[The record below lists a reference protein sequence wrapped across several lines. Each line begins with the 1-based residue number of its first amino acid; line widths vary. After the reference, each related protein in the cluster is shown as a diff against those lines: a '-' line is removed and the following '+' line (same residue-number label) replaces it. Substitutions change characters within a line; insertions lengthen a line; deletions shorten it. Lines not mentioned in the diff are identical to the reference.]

1 MDGEGNDEVFCISDS
16 VNPSGIGGKIPKLG
30 VNEQC
35 VSSRGDIEFLGCTN
49 LKSSSAKKQ
58 TTSDSSQVQQFSLWN
73 QRLVQST

>member
-1 MDGEGNDEVFCISDS
+1 GNDEVFCISDS
-16 VNPSGIGGKIPKLG
+16 VNPSGIGAKIPKLG

-58 TTSDSSQVQQFSLWN
+58 TTSDSSQVQQFFLWK